1 MSTPRSDIL
10 FALPGLVATQI
21 GIALPAL
28 ATCRGFAGRF
38 DVATLR
44 RLGISAPAVL
54 VSRLGARQSE
64 VLAGPHKIFEAD
76 MAAFIITKDAIGLP
90 RDEAAQNISSV
101 LLRLIPERTWGQV
114 GVGAAQRVRETGLIT
129 EASEKEAISLWGITW
144 MQPLV
149 LDGYPVTVPQPLSL
163 YVGQEP
169 NVGAAHQGD
178 YEQIGGQP

>member
-1 MSTPRSDIL
+1 MSAPRPDLL
-10 FALPGLVATQI
+10 FALPGLIADQI
-21 GIALPAL
+21 RITLPAL

-64 VLAGPHKIFEAD
+64 VLAGPRTIFEAD

-101 LLRLIPERTWGQV
+101 LLRLIPEKTWNQV

-129 EASEKEAISLWGITW
+129 EASEKEAISLWGVTW
-144 MQPLV
+144 MQPMV
-149 LDGYPVTVPQPLSL
+149 LDGYPVAVPQPVSL

-169 NVGAAHQGD
+169 EIGAAHLAD